1 MTGGYMFKRKVYN
14 ELLEWKEKYADR
26 SACLL
31 EGARRVGK
39 STIALSGT
47 NMRPV
52 KACSVFTGRM
62 KTEPLQM
69 LCDGLRWGQAASDG
83 CLKQIGRCVWHKGES
98 VWSHWFRV

>member
-1 MTGGYMFKRKVYN
+1 
-14 ELLEWKEKYADR
+14 
-26 SACLL
+26 
-31 EGARRVGK
+31 
-39 STIALSGT
+39 
-47 NMRPV
+47 MRPV